1 MLYSKLYENYFKNLN
16 FMYLLYAIW
25 KKVIYNEMVVDL
37 EGCKVIGPAVK
48 FSQSVNLPRSPPP
61 KLGQHTRSILR
72 NILNYTDDKIDK
84 LIKQKII
91 G

>member
-1 MLYSKLYENYFKNLN
+1 MNLLQ
-16 FMYLLYAIW
+16 FTLME
-25 KKVIYNEMVVDL
+25 KVKHNEMVVDL

-48 FSQSVNLPRSPPP
+48 FSQSANLPRSAPP

-72 NILNYTDDKIDK
+72 NILNYSDDKIDK